1 MTVQLGM
8 ITLDNASNNDTLMAQ
23 LEEYMTHRGLD
34 FDRHGNRLRCV
45 LGEYMRNGFTKRKVT
60 DASHML
66 SI

>member
-1 MTVQLGM
+1 LAFQLGM

-45 LGEYMRNGFTKRKVT
+45 PDGYMRNVFTKKVT

-66 SI
+66 LI